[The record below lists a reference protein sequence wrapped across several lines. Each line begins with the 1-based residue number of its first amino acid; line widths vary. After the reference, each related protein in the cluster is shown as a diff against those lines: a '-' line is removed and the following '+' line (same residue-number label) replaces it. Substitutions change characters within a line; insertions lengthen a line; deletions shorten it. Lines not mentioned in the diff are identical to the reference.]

1 MFICR
6 RPSHKK
12 QFCHFLVF
20 FVWLCFFPVVELGL
34 NEDDAFAKG
43 PTLTVYKESFESQFL
58 ADTERFYTRES
69 TEFLQ
74 QNPVTEYMKKVNY
87 LICFVIFV
95 FLDTDFLEVKEYK
108 FKTFIISFLKL
119 WLFYR
124 NSCFSL

>member
-1 MFICR
+1 M
-6 RPSHKK
+6 
-12 QFCHFLVF
+12 
-20 FVWLCFFPVVELGL
+20 ELGL

-95 FLDTDFLEVKEYK
+95 FLDIGFFRGKG
-108 FKTFIISFLKL
+108 I
-119 WLFYR
+119 
-124 NSCFSL
+124 